1 MNKDELHLLLAQVK
15 SKVSDIA
22 TLSDQDFIEVYGDN
36 QTRSINGKETGRADI
51 LATVYNLQVTKEQ
64 SNYTFTRAL

>member
-22 TLSDQDFIEVYGDN
+22 VLSESDFVEVYGDN
-36 QTRSINGKETGRADI
+36 QTRKINDKETGRADI
-51 LATVYNLQVTKEQ
+51 LATVYSLSVTHE
-64 SNYTFTRAL
+64 SNNYTFTRQ